1 MQMNEFKHPLG
12 NFKIRLL
19 KSVSKIFSYL
29 TINFLSFFFKIN
41 KKNSE
46 IIISSSFYAPWK
58 EDKKFHK
65 IYTEIKDYTLL
76 DTKRLYTLWQL
87 SNNLKNYRGE
97 ILDIGCLKGGAG
109 MLMSKVNNSGTAY
122 LIDTFKGLVESENY
136 HSTQHFIFED
146 MNFVQKKINKLNL
159 HKTKVLKGIFPSQFK
174 TKLKNKKFKLCHI
187 DVNTYKSTSETQ
199 GYQKWCYC
207 I

>member
-1 MQMNEFKHPLG
+1 MNEFKHPLG
-12 NFKIRLL
+12 NFKIRFL

-29 TINFLSFFFKIN
+29 TINFLSLFFKIN

-46 IIISSSFYAPWK
+46 IIISSAFYAPWK
-58 EDKKFHK
+58 EDKKFHE
-65 IYTEIKDYTLL
+65 IYIKIKDYTLL

-87 SNNLKNYRGE
+87 SNMLKNYRGE

-109 MLMSKVNNSGTAY
+109 MLMSKVNNSGTTY

-146 MNFVQKKINKLNL
+146 INFVQKKINKLNL
-159 HKTKVLKGIFPSQFK
+159 HKTKVLKGF
-174 TKLKNKKFKLCHI
+174 
-187 DVNTYKSTSETQ
+187 
-199 GYQKWCYC
+199 
-207 I
+207 